1 MYEVRVITEILSEEN
16 ISLHKEY
23 VRQMRLRYSILES
36 DLPRLRGASVF
47 ELSRL
52 RLDKR
57 DLKDALELLPE
68 IVLHDIFFDSFTD
81 KKYTRSEAVT
91 LRYGS
96 EANLLNELY
105 RLSKGAR
112 YGFLV
117 VGRDT
122 RASLISDYVDAF
134 KLGDPILAVDLI
146 EHSYFL
152 DYGFDRDRYVL
163 KCLSH
168 LNLKKL

>member
-1 MYEVRVITEILSEEN
+1 MISEILSEEN

-36 DLPRLRGASVF
+36 DLPRLKGASVSD
-47 ELSRL
+47 LPRL

-57 DLKDALELLPE
+57 DLCDALDLLPE
-68 IVLHDIFFDSFTD
+68 IVLHGIFFDSFTD

-91 LRYGS
+91 SLYGS

-105 RLSKGAR
+105 RLSKGSR
-112 YGFLV
+112 SGFLV
-117 VGRDT
+117 VGRDC
-122 RASLISDYVDAF
+122 RASLVTDFADAF
-134 KLGDPILAVDLI
+134 RQGDPALAVDLF
-146 EHSYFL
+146 EHAYFL

-163 KCLSH
+163 NCLSH